1 VTVTRARPWI
11 LTAGLLAGLGAV
23 MLAGCSGRAP
33 GPQTAP
39 IAPDLAVATFDTAWA
54 LIDRNH
60 YDPDHGGVD
69 WDAVREELRPR
80 ARTSDRDSLHA
91 VLDEMIARTG
101 LSHFG
106 LIPREAATAMAAAGD
121 ARAGDGA
128 GQGGRGGLGLH
139 TRLVDGRVLVTDVD
153 PGSPADS
160 AGVRP
165 GWVLEGVGETTFA
178 DLIASIGESLEPAER
193 EMSVWSAAKG
203 LLRAAVGS
211 EVTITVADAGSDRHT
226 LTLTRA
232 ELPGT
237 VNKLGNMPPLNARLD
252 HRWEEHGGLRVGVI
266 RFNIWLLPVAA
277 EFDAAVDRY
286 READGIVIDLRG
298 NLGGVGGMAMGLAGH
313 FLDQRVSL
321 GEMRTRQTSLQFRV
335 NPRLTTRAGERV
347 EPYGGPLAILQ
358 DGLSMST
365 SEIFAQGLQA
375 HGRARVF
382 GTTSGGQALPS
393 RLETLPSGDI
403 LQFAFADF
411 VGPEGVRLEG
421 RGVIPDQEVPLR
433 RDDLLAGRDAVL
445 DAALA
450 WIADQHRTA
459 RD

>member
-1 VTVTRARPWI
+1 MTRARPWI
-11 LTAGLLAGLGAV
+11 LTAGLLGGLGALV
-23 MLAGCSGRAP
+23 LGGCSGGAP
-33 GPQTAP
+33 APRTAP
-39 IAPDLAVATFDTAWA
+39 IAPDLAVATFDSAWA
-54 LIDRNH
+54 LVDRNH

-69 WDAVREELRPR
+69 WDAVRTELRPR

-91 VLDEMIARTG
+91 VLNDMIARTG

-128 GQGGRGGLGLH
+128 SGGRGGVGLH
-139 TRLVDGRVLVTDVD
+139 VRLVDGQVLVTDVD
-153 PGSPADS
+153 GGSPADS
-160 AGVRP
+160 AGIRP
-165 GWVLEGVGETTFA
+165 GWLLVGVGETEFA
-178 DLIASIGESLEPAER
+178 GLIESIGESLDPAER
-193 EMSVWSAAKG
+193 EMSVWSAARG
-203 LLRAAVGS
+203 LLRGAVGS
-211 EVTITVADAGSDRHT
+211 EVTLAVTDAADAPQT

-252 HRWEEHGGLRVGVI
+252 HRWEERGGLRVGVI

-286 READGIVIDLRG
+286 READGMVIDLRG
-298 NLGGVGGMAMGLAGH
+298 NVGGVGGMAMGLAGH
-313 FLDQRVSL
+313 FLAERVSL

-347 EPYGGPLAILQ
+347 APYGGPLAILQ

-365 SEIFAQGLQA
+365 SEIFAQGLQT
-375 HGRARVF
+375 HGRARVL

-433 RDDLLAGRDAVL
+433 RADLLAGRDAVL

-459 RD
+459 RN